1 MNGRKQLVQIA
12 ASGAL
17 LLALPAAAQFG
28 TAFPGIY
35 TLPRN
40 DFTWFWGE
48 PTERDLGRRP
58 DIKVSGVESYFRC
71 ELTAR
76 YRVSVD
82 MTPNEEREVER
93 QLSTSIAFIADS
105 TNLMNQLDYNIQ
117 LDWGRLACIR
127 QTDEEVSEEKQ
138 QERVDRALE
147 KAIRARERRRARD
160 E

>member
-1 MNGRKQLVQIA
+1 MSSRKQFVLGV

-17 LLALPAAAQFG
+17 LLAMPAVAQFG
-28 TAFPGIY
+28 TAFPGFY
-35 TLPRN
+35 TLPQN

-48 PTERDLGRRP
+48 PNERDLGRRP
-58 DIKVSGVESYFRC
+58 DINVSGVESNFRC

-93 QLSTSIAFIADS
+93 QLSTSIAFVADS
-105 TNLMNQLDYNIQ
+105 VNLMNTLEYNIQ
-117 LDWGRLACIR
+117 LDWGRLACIKN
-127 QTDEEVSEEKQ
+127 TDEEVSEEKQ

-147 KAIRARERRRARD
+147 KAIRARERRRERD
-160 E
+160 D